1 MRTSCIDRT
10 IKRINVASYELKATD
25 GVLVEVQDLV
35 DLELYI
41 EELEAKLNMKETYI
55 IKCENEIKRSIS
67 KLARLYSEEPVKLN
81 MIV

>member
-10 IKRINVASYELKATD
+10 IKRINIASYELKATD

-35 DLELYI
+35 DLKLYI
-41 EELEAKLNMKETYI
+41 EELESKIKMKDIYI
-55 IKCENEIKRSIS
+55 DKCEKEIRRLVGKLCNLDS
-67 KLARLYSEEPVKLN
+67 KEPVKLN